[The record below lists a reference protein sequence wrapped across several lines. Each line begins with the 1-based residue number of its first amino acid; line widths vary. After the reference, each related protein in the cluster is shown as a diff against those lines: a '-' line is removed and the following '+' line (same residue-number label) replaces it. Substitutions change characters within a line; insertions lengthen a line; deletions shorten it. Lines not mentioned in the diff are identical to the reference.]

1 MNQINEKKIIKE
13 AKRKFVKHKWL
24 NVYVKNHASV
34 PYEKSFFSKFI
45 ADSNNPDLMHK
56 NYILYIHDEYLT
68 IRAQDFLF
76 EPVKVELHDEL
87 WIELYCVF
95 NIEGETDNS
104 TLMHDKDDEPI

>member
-13 AKRKFVKHKWL
+13 AERKFVKHKWL
-24 NVYVKNHASV
+24 NVYVKKHASV
-34 PYEKSFFSKFI
+34 PYEKSFFHKII
-45 ADSNNPDLMHK
+45 ADSNNPALMHK
-56 NYILYIHDEYLT
+56 NYILYIHENYLT
-68 IRAQDFLF
+68 IRAKDFLF

-95 NIEGETDNS
+95 NIEGESDNL